1 MPVVAGMIAI
11 VVRAAIRA
19 SEELAAQGRSAA
31 TQDALEHLAL
41 PRRHG
46 RAEALQ
52 ILRPLADQQFVKTDR
67 GRRRTS
73 LPRGCLHPSELGL
86 EIAHEAFEPFLVLG
100 LTETGQ
106 MGIDDG
112 GRRTLMAEVDLNLAQ
127 VLPLLQKMG
136 RVGMAQGMDVR
147 LLFHAALL

>member
-1 MPVVAGMIAI
+1 MPVVAGMVAI
-11 VVRAAIRA
+11 MARASIRA

-31 TQDALEHLAL
+31 TQEALEHLAL

-52 ILRPLADQQFVKTDR
+52 ADQQFVKTDR

-73 LPRGCLHPSELGL
+73 LWRGCLHRSELGL

-106 MGIDDG
+106 VRIDDG
-112 GRRTLMAEVDLNLAQ
+112 GRRTLY
-127 VLPLLQKMG
+127 G
-136 RVGMAQGMDVR
+136 RG
-147 LLFHAALL
+147 